1 MRSCF
6 ISLILAAALFCA
18 APAFALLSKGQAA
31 PPLKVTTTSGQQ
43 VTLANY
49 RGRVLVIDF
58 FATWCPPCRE
68 SIPHLV
74 ALNSKYGRLGLQV
87 LGLSLDEGGERELKA
102 FVADKRLNY
111 PVAIAGDDLAT
122 EYGVRSI
129 PTMYIINKKGMVV
142 ERYMGYSDDMAA
154 EMEGVIKRLLAE

>member
-6 ISLILAAALFCA
+6 ICLALAAALFCA
-18 APAFALLSKGQAA
+18 VPAFAVLTRGQAA
-31 PPLKVTTTSGQQ
+31 PPLKVTTTTGQQ

-68 SIPHLV
+68 AIPHLI
-74 ALNSKYGRLGLQV
+74 ALNSKYGKQGLQV
-87 LGLSLDEGGERELKA
+87 LGLSVDEGNEKELKA
-102 FVADKRLNY
+102 FAAEKRLNY
-111 PVAIAGDDLAT
+111 PVAVVGDDLAAQ
-122 EYGVRSI
+122 YGVRSI
-129 PTMYIINKKGMVV
+129 PTMYIINKKGVVV

-154 EMEGVIKRLLAE
+154 DVEGVVRRLLAE